1 MGSLAPLP
9 IQIFESAE
17 KGELQ
22 KVVKWL
28 RKGGLVDALCSTTAA
43 NGRPT
48 TATLLHAAAAHGHPE
63 IAEHGCQAGEQGTL
77 PKPQPSKYHPQ
88 LHRGAWGGG

>member
-63 IAEHGCQAGEQGTL
+63 MVRMLLT
-77 PKPQPSKYHPQ
+77 
-88 LHRGAWGGG
+88 RGANVRDKAYRSSCYTV